1 MELHIQIK
9 LLLTSRVLLF
19 GPRVEKT
26 PVGFSQNN
34 RFEPSSDVPSKSLVD
49 DLKRALML
57 STTSSGYSN
66 IFSLIVDCS
75 HRYVYTTSNNLWHL
89 DKHSAHWNSPNELWS
104 FSNKSL
110 IRGRVTGEDSQKINK
125 EKEFVGLDAY
135 WSIVLCRNHE
145 SEVTRRQSTQL
156 QNKYFK
162 NFFHLESTNVAFI
175 VFCV

>member
-19 GPRVEKT
+19 GTRVEKT

-34 RFEPSSDVPSKSLVD
+34 RFETSSDVPSKSVVD

-75 HRYVYTTSNNLWHL
+75 HRYFDYTTSNNLWHL
-89 DKHSAHWNSPNELWS
+89 DKHSA
-104 FSNKSL
+104 
-110 IRGRVTGEDSQKINK
+110 
-125 EKEFVGLDAY
+125 Y
-135 WSIVLCRNHE
+135 
-145 SEVTRRQSTQL
+145 
-156 QNKYFK
+156 
-162 NFFHLESTNVAFI
+162 
-175 VFCV
+175 